1 MQFPQIHSRLH
12 FFQGNYAARRMHW
25 LKRKVK
31 RKSGEKIFTLHLSM
45 QRKHHKCK
53 VLKVIGSE
61 EKKKHYMFSTK
72 QVGQQKKQKK
82 QVGQSKL

>member
-1 MQFPQIHSRLH
+1 
-12 FFQGNYAARRMHW
+12 MHW

-61 EKKKHYMFSTK
+61 EKNKTYKLDKASCKNFLWL
-72 QVGQQKKQKK
+72 QQK
-82 QVGQSKL
+82 QSDDVC